1 MIDRYDPEIAQL
13 RAENERLKAELK
25 KAISDRNELVEYA
38 GKANSR
44 CEAATCELDELRHTP
59 SNTAMWEKRYRDKR
73 AENERLKAH
82 NEELKDDNC
91 SLSCLL
97 EHCYDSMPMD
107 MEIEDDPPLDYHIRT
122 VVSRME
128 KAEAEL
134 ASGILLKEHGVD
146 ERPEQSGNY
155 LCRASRCFDSI
166 DYGKKE
172 FKFIRFCVDSM
183 KWETSWRIL
192 EWYELPAKEEGE

>member
-1 MIDRYDPEIAQL
+1 MIDRYDPEVAKLRSESERIKVERAQYQDL
-13 RAENERLKAELK
+13 ASSLQIKLNDANEAIDRLNGVVDKYK
-25 KAISDRNELVEYA
+25 WQIRD
-38 GKANSR
+38 
-44 CEAATCELDELRHTP
+44 TCYC
-59 SNTAMWEKRYRDKR
+59 A
-73 AENERLKAH
+73 
-82 NEELKDDNC
+82 
-91 SLSCLL
+91 
-97 EHCYDSMPMD
+97 
-107 MEIEDDPPLDYHIRT
+107 
-122 VVSRME
+122 E